1 MKFYHGTSEAAWAEI
16 QREGQLWGKREPITF
31 EDGVT
36 TNPSRCTYLS
46 VGDALEAAQ
55 YGDIVLEVD
64 YEPGSK
70 TDNYSDGCWQVRVY
84 DPIPLEQV
92 RRIEDLADD

>member
-1 MKFYHGTSEAAWAEI
+1 MKFYHGTNEEAWASI
-16 QREGQLWGKREPITF
+16 QEEGVLWGKREPITW
-31 EDGVT
+31 EDGTVSQ
-36 TNPSRCTYLS
+36 PDRCTYLS

-64 YEPGSK
+64 YEPRSLK
-70 TDNYSDGCWQVRVY
+70 DNYSDGCWQVRVY

-92 RRIEDLADD
+92 RRIEDAEA